1 MNFCVIVTVFCFSSL
16 VSALP
21 VGQNGMVF
29 YHMPY
34 YNPYQTML
42 MHYMPSSRSASTS
55 AFASG
60 DAVAAG
66 TIIRENRVHGDASRA
81 YNQQEAASNNDGNV
95 EAIAEAYPE
104 EPIQGAVQFDQTEEQ
119 YNDVIP
125 LNAAPVS
132 EDPKES
138 SEIVPEQKITVTAS
152 EEPQIQTT
160 VAPKKKV
167 HIALDIPNS
176 NSNSHDET
184 ENDDDDDDEYP
195 YAAQKP
201 SRKNSAPVYT
211 YFPVSFGRAAGG
223 TIAVANALSMG
234 KGAVRSHAIAYGASG
249 QTRRQQAAA
258 ERHVS
263 AAQKTA

>member
-1 MNFCVIVTVFCFSSL
+1 
-16 VSALP
+16 
-21 VGQNGMVF
+21 
-29 YHMPY
+29 MP
-34 YNPYQTML
+34 
-42 MHYMPSSRSASTS
+42 HGRSASTS

-66 TIIRENRVHGDASRA
+66 TIIRGILIKDLFFFLRKFLRFMFLSLENRVHSDASRA
-81 YNQQEAASNNDGNV
+81 YNQQEAASTNDGNV

-167 HIALDIPNS
+167 HIALDIPDS
-176 NSNSHDET
+176 NSNTHDET

-201 SRKNSAPVYT
+201 SKKNNAPVYT

>member
-1 MNFCVIVTVFCFSSL
+1 MNFCVIVSVFCFSSL

-29 YHMPY
+29 FHMPY

-42 MHYMPSSRSASTS
+42 MHHYMPQSRSASTS

-66 TIIRENRVHGDASRA
+66 TIIRENRVQSDASRA
-81 YNQQEAASNNDGNV
+81 YNQQESASTNDGNV

-104 EPIQGAVQFDQTEEQ
+104 EPIQGAVQFDQSEEQ
-119 YNDVIP
+119 YNEVVP

-132 EDPKES
+132 EEPKEAA
-138 SEIVPEQKITVTAS
+138 EILPQEPKIPLAVAP
-152 EEPQIQTT
+152 EPQIQPTA
-160 VAPKKKV
+160 APKKKV
-167 HIALDIPNS
+167 HIALDIPDS
-176 NSNSHDET
+176 NSQTQDEADSD
-184 ENDDDDDDEYP
+184 EDDDSP
-195 YAAQKP
+195 AYAAQKP
-201 SRKNSAPVYT
+201 SRNSAPVYT

-249 QTRRQQAAA
+249 ASRRQPTA